1 MLNLLFPQ
9 GEKGHE
15 LEAILVRLK
24 GRNYASYLTVRFSP
38 PEQRV
43 ALTWLYGFLLDV
55 EQISLK
61 VNEPLLG
68 EIRLQWWR
76 DQLLK
81 LLRSEKVGHPVADG
95 LAPYFVNK
103 GEALFKELI
112 AIVDSFT
119 FEIQKEPIKTKE
131 ELFRILDQRY
141 GSFLRAG
148 LILTDGEIEE
158 SEALACQAGTA
169 IGLGVLY
176 SELNGFL
183 YRDIMPLPQDVLGQ
197 YELFHKD
204 FMPRVETEDTA
215 EGALSNS
222 SQKRKALEALVE
234 GGSVN
239 SWDIKEQMKAIP
251 RRHKALF
258 SPWLLV
264 PALITRSKEE
274 RARGQE
280 GYTALNP
287 LKIFFTLYLQR

>member
-1 MLNLLFPQ
+1 MFDQLFPQ
-9 GEKGHE
+9 GIHTDE
-15 LEAILVRLK
+15 LEALLLRLK
-24 GRNYASYLTVRFSP
+24 AKNYAGYLAVRFSP
-38 PEQRV
+38 VEQRV

-95 LAPYFVNK
+95 LAPYFERY
-103 GEALFKELI
+103 GDALFKELI
-112 AIVDSFT
+112 ALVDSFT
-119 FEIQKEPIKTKE
+119 FEIQKEPIKTKD
-131 ELFRILDQRY
+131 ELFKILDQRY

-148 LILTDGEIEE
+148 LILSDGEIEE
-158 SEALACQAGTA
+158 SEALTCQAGIS
-169 IGLGVLY
+169 IGLGVFL

-183 YRDIMPLPQDVLGQ
+183 YRDIMPLPQDVLGA
-197 YELFHKD
+197 YDLFHSD
-204 FMPRVETEDTA
+204 FMPKSETEEDC
-215 EGALSNS
+215 SKS
-222 SQKRKALEALVE
+222 SQKGKALEALVE
-234 GGSVN
+234 GAVIN
-239 SWDIKEQMKAIP
+239 SWDIKEQMKMIP

-264 PALITRSKEE
+264 PALMTRSKEE
-274 RARGQE
+274 RACGQE
-280 GYTALNP
+280 GYTVLNP